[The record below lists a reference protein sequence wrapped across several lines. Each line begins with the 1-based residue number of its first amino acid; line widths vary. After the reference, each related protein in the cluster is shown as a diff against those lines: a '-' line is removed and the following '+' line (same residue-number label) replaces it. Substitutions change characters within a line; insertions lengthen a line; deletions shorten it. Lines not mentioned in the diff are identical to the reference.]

1 MSEER
6 TVADAGNPPDDDVE
20 LNDEFDEPDVGEEL
34 DAGDEDSGDEPQ
46 IEEEPVERLRERP
59 RSKPGRQERQSAREI
74 RELRERVERAERAA
88 ETARQTQQAP
98 RVDPYEQ
105 ARRDEAERQHV
116 LTLPYEQQG
125 LYWAQKSEQ
134 RVAAALQQQRADI
147 SDQIERS
154 SWESRCAAD
163 PMRQRYAD
171 RVEAALATYAPGQAR
186 PPREAVYRYLLG
198 EDIDKR
204 RATDGGKQRQQAARR
219 VRSQTTQP
227 ANGRSDAPRERGQE
241 SGDNSLSAL
250 RRRVYGSGRP
260 LW

>member
-1 MSEER
+1 MSEDRKE
-6 TVADAGNPPDDDVE
+6 ADAGNLPDDDVE
-20 LNDEFDEPDVGEEL
+20 LNDEFDEPEVGEEL
-34 DAGDEDSGDEPQ
+34 DAGDEDGGEEPQADDEPA
-46 IEEEPVERLRERP
+46 EPRPAPRRDRGRRERLAERV
-59 RSKPGRQERQSAREI
+59 RQSNERIERLE
-74 RELRERVERAERAA
+74 RELQA
-88 ETARQTQQAP
+88 TRQVQQAP

-116 LTLPYEQQG
+116 ANLPYEQQG

-154 SWESRCAAD
+154 AWESRCASD
-163 PMRQRYAD
+163 PMRRRYAD
-171 RVEAALATYAPGQAR
+171 RVEAALATYQSGQAR

-198 EDIDKR
+198 EDIDKKR
-204 RATDGGKQRQQAARR
+204 SADNGKQRQQAARR

-227 ANGRSDAPRERGQE
+227 ANGRSDAPRERGHE
-241 SGDNSLSAL
+241 SGDNSLEAL